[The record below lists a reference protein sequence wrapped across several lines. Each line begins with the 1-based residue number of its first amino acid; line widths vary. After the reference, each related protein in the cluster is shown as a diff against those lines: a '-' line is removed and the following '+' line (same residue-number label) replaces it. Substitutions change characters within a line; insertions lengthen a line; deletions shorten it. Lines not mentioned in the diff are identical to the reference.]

1 VKALKGG
8 PARRL
13 PSLTTPDFGREPT
26 TSVTTPSK
34 LLESLPSDQQSVNV
48 IRGLPI
54 YGMRG
59 ASEYRRRFYVTWDYR
74 HVLGIA
80 ATLAPFA
87 ASSSPR

>member
-1 VKALKGG
+1 VIAKPHYPGL
-8 PARRL
+8 
-13 PSLTTPDFGREPT
+13 PT